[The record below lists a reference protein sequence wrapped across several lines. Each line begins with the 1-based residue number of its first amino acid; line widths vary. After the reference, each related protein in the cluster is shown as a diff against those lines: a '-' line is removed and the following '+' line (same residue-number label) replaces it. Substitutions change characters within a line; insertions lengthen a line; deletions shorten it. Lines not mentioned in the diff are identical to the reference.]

1 MMDSILKTI
10 AKLFGYDD
18 EYDHFNTDLIVFINT
33 AFNFLTQLGIGPE
46 EGFRIAGTD
55 ETWSDFTNDKIL
67 LEMVKSYVYMKV
79 KLSFDP
85 PSSGTVMQAY
95 KDQLQELEY
104 RIYIQANPVDTFET
118 EKVSYSSNKDLFE

>member
-1 MMDSILKTI
+1 MTDSILKTI
-10 AKLFGYDD
+10 AKLLGFND
-18 EYDHFNTDLIVFINT
+18 EYDCFNLDLIVFVNT
-33 AFNFLTQLGIGPE
+33 AFNFLTQLGIGPD
-46 EGFRIAGTD
+46 EGFRITGVD
-55 ETWSDFTNDKIL
+55 EVWSDFTNDKIL

-104 RIYIQANPVDTFET
+104 RIYIQANPMDTFET
-118 EKVSYSSNKDLFE
+118 EKVSYSSNEDDE